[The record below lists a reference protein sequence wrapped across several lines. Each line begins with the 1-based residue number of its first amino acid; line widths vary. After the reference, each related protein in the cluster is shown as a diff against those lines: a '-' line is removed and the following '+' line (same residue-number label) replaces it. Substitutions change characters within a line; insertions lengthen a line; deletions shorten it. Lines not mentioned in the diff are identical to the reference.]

1 MANEKNLTPFTSEQ
15 SHDEAVKNGK
25 KGGVASGA
33 ARRRKKTMR
42 QTLNAMLGAGLDVSV
57 SEQEFVEKVTPR
69 LLALGINVEN
79 ATYQDV
85 LLAGMMLKAIR
96 GDVRAAEFIRDTGGD
111 NPHLDLKKQELKLRR
126 EELRFKQEQVDA
138 LSEDQKK
145 AGEDSA
151 AVKII
156 CDIPRVQPVA
166 DTPTE
171 GGGADHADS

>member
-25 KGGVASGA
+25 KGGVASGS

-42 QTLNAMLGAGLDVSV
+42 QTLNAMLGAGLDV

-156 CDIPRVQPVA
+156 CDIPRVQPA
-166 DTPTE
+166 TDMPPEE
-171 GGGADHADS
+171 GEDSHAGS

>member
-1 MANEKNLTPFTSEQ
+1 MANEKNLTPFTSDQ

-42 QTLNAMLGAGLDVSV
+42 QTLNALLSTGLDV

-69 LLALGINVEN
+69 LLALGINVED

-85 LLAGMMLKAIR
+85 MLAGILLKAIR

-111 NPHLDLKKQELKLRR
+111 SPHLDMKKQELKLRK
-126 EELRFKQEQVDA
+126 EELRFRQEQEA
-138 LSEDQKK
+138 KK
-145 AGEDSA
+145 TAGETSEA
-151 AVKII
+151 EEGQKEAVHIYLP
-156 CDIPRVQPVA
+156 DNGR
-166 DTPTE
+166 
-171 GGGADHADS
+171 GG

>member
-1 MANEKNLTPFTSEQ
+1 MANEKNLTPFTSDQ

-42 QTLNAMLGAGLDVSV
+42 QTLNVLLSTGLDV

-69 LLALGINVEN
+69 LLALGINVED

-85 LLAGMMLKAIR
+85 LLAGILLKAIR

-111 NPHLDLKKQELKLRR
+111 SPNLDLKRQELKLRK
-126 EELRFKQEQVDA
+126 EELQLRREQEA
-138 LSEDQKK
+138 KKTEDEK
-145 AGEDSA
+145 AA
-151 AVKII
+151 AVEAAPRQIDLSKVTDEELEALDEITGKIF
-156 CDIPRVQPVA
+156 
-166 DTPTE
+166 TE
-171 GGGADHADS
+171 